1 MTCTG
6 PRWFPRASQHAGVR
20 VSKLLTS
27 FCAIVARCQRKL
39 SIHSKA
45 RLTRHD
51 VRICEVLHCAHM
63 LVQQR
68 NHAPVAHCGARR
80 PAHTHTHTHTHTP
93 SSLSRTLTHTSL
105 CHGAPA
111 STGTTPLRRR
121 QRGARLQTEN
131 RRAHAEAAQ
140 AHARHPA
147 WQPRMLARARWTGW
161 WHGKTRSIRRT
172 HTFIHEEHTRTCRT
186 SINTRTYIDAHNT
199 NIHTCIRNSLYTKIT
214 HICAR
219 ARAHTHTHTLK
230 HTRTHTHTQTHT
242 CMCMYIRTHA
252 QTHIRAHTHTH
263 AQTMH
268 MHGHARVHRY
278 HTDSTYAFTSH
289 TNTHACKRTIIHSHE
304 LDRARMHSAHMC
316 THTHTHTC
324 VCTSTC
330 TRARPF
336 YIYTCM
342 RIRSSMHAHTRT
354 HTRTTTRTITCI
366 HMHHAHTQ
374 YTVHTE
380 HTRVHALA
388 CEHAQAR
395 GSSHVHACKTYVR

>member
-1 MTCTG
+1 MDEHGGAGTSSSVTCTG

-80 PAHTHTHTHTHTP
+80 PAHTHTHTPTP

-219 ARAHTHTHTLK
+219 ARAHTHTHT
-230 HTRTHTHTQTHT
+230 HSNTRVHTHTQTHT

-316 THTHTHTC
+316 THTHTHMR
-324 VCTSTC
+324 VHLHVH
-330 TRARPF
+330 ARTTIL
-336 YIYTCM
+336 YIY
-342 RIRSSMHAHTRT
+342 MHAHSIEYTRT
-354 HTRTTTRTITCI
+354 HTHTHTHNNSHDYMYTHAPRTHTIHRC
-366 HMHHAHTQ
+366 TQ
-374 YTVHTE
+374 NT
-380 HTRVHALA
+380 
-388 CEHAQAR
+388 
-395 GSSHVHACKTYVR
+395 HACTH